1 MIFDV
6 ATSGMGSAVAG
17 IAPWNKHAKGSKGLP
32 KDELG
37 IVNDQAGSTYK
48 ELIIPPHGTPF
59 IPDGRNV
66 MLPMQ
71 RGTRIIPANET
82 KRTVKNLPHFADGA
96 GSLSVNVQGIADG
109 VKQAIEDTI
118 MPYIKEIIR
127 NLQGNANSGTTVTAN
142 NKKTTT
148 KYSDTVKEIQK
159 AWTDLAK
166 WFESTVVQPIQKGF
180 EDMKANLL
188 GIFDT
193 TNTEMTTKY
202 GEYLKEW
209 QNALKEIPGSI
220 KTDVND
226 EIARNFGELCT
237 SLTTDLGTMWGN
249 MQTALSPIPGWIESN
264 ITSPFH
270 NKFTEIFGNIETEHN
285 TMWSIMSSYADNKID
300 WITTMMEAAFT
311 RFSYLISEFENRLGA
326 LDRGVSETEKAISST
341 EEKISK
347 VKKQMEEVQATANSL
362 NVNTGNSNTTKSNFI
377 EEKIQS
383 TSTSIAESFAEIP
396 KKTSQFVQASAESTA
411 SRLEEAFKK
420 RERFGRFKT
429 GGFPEDGWFRASHG
443 EIMGQFDN
451 GQSVVANNQQ
461 ITDGIADAVYPA
473 VYNAV
478 MAAMASSGGGGD
490 VVVQIDG
497 ENVFKAVR
505 NKDSDF
511 RKRTGK
517 GAFEY

>member
-1 MIFDV
+1 MIL
-6 ATSGMGSAVAG
+6 SLK
-17 IAPWNKHAKGSKGLP
+17 N
-32 KDELG
+32 
-37 IVNDQAGSTYK
+37 
-48 ELIIPPHGTPF
+48 
-59 IPDGRNV
+59 GRK
-66 MLPMQ
+66 L
-71 RGTRIIPANET
+71 
-82 KRTVKNLPHFADGA
+82 H
-96 GSLSVNVQGIADG
+96 IADG
-109 VKQAIEDTI
+109 VKQAIEDTV

-127 NLQGNANSGTTVTAN
+127 NLQGNSNSGTTVTAS

-166 WFESTVVQPIQKGF
+166 WFESTVVQPIQKDF

-188 GIFDT
+188 EIFDT
-193 TNTEMTTKY
+193 TNIELTTKY
-202 GEYLKEW
+202 EEHSKEW
-209 QNALKEIPGSI
+209 QETLKEIPGWI
-220 KTDVND
+220 KENVSD
-226 EIARNFGELCT
+226 EITGNFDSFC
-237 SLTTDLGTMWGN
+237 SDITDKLSGMWGS
-249 MQTALSPIPGWIESN
+249 MQDTLSPIPEWIEN
-264 ITSPFH
+264 DIASPF
-270 NKFTEIFGNIETEHN
+270 NDAFTEIFENIESEHS

-420 RERFGRFKT
+420 RARFGRFKT

-517 GAFEY
+517 EAFEY